1 MQYAQLNEDGTYSH
15 QITTSGNIE
24 WDEHN
29 FCSAEAL
36 VRDGKAEQFR
46 IVELDETDPPK
57 INPLTQSVMRDGAEF
72 VDGRWQYY
80 WRIDE
85 LTPEQIA
92 VNETAYIQSLMA
104 SIVAQTQKRLDD
116 FSATRVYDSVDSM
129 AKYIN
134 LTDAQIASLAE
145 PLQSIVLGFRA
156 ETSYHSLQ
164 VAATWAKLILIQNE
178 VMAGTRAMPSGYEDI
193 EADLPELSWPE

>member
-116 FSATRVYDSVDSM
+116 FAATRVYDSVDSM